1 METTKSGV
9 PFTVT
14 DWSQVPET
22 AHAGETGTAH
32 WRTIQAGPHRVRM
45 VRYSPG
51 YRADHWCSRG
61 HILLVLEGVLHTE
74 LRDGGTHTLT
84 AGQSYEVSDG
94 LSEHRSVT
102 ESGALLFI
110 VD

>member
-1 METTKSGV
+1 MPDTPV
-9 PFTVT
+9 PFTVM

-22 AHAGETGTAH
+22 VHPGERGTAH
-32 WRTIQAGPHRVRM
+32 WRTSQLGNTRVRM
-45 VRYSPG
+45 VRYTPG

-61 HILLVLEGVLHTE
+61 HILLVLEGTLVTE
-74 LRDGGTHTLT
+74 LQGGATRTLT

-94 LSEHRSVT
+94 LSHHRSTT